1 MQRYLL
7 PLILSFGLLIFP
19 IGEAA
24 AQASPLHHELPDWP
38 VHTIDA
44 SSSGADGIKLADV
57 NKDGRK
63 DIVTGWEEGGITKV
77 YFHPGKRKIQ
87 REWPGVIIGPTP
99 SVEDALLVDLDG
111 DGAHDVISCQ
121 EGKSKQIRIHWG
133 PRRRWAKASR
143 WQQEI
148 LPIAEGKMMWMYA
161 QPIQFRGQQSI
172 DLLAAGKGPNASLGW
187 FDIPAEARD
196 LTQWTWHPITSVGWI
211 MSILV
216 RDMDGDGDSD
226 VIITDRKGAA
236 RACRWLENP
245 GPGATQKQAWE
256 SHTIGAA
263 GLEVMF
269 MDFADL
275 DGDGEEEVVLEEW
288 DEKKL
293 RVYKRQDKQGIKWQE
308 RIFSLPASMQ
318 NPKSVSIGDL
328 NGDGVADLVISS
340 NTHGRKV
347 NGLIWLDGQRLDQV
361 QAEDYQAISSAH
373 NAKYDKVVL
382 HDLDGDGDLDILIC
396 EENYG
401 PNSEGLGVIWYENR
415 LAK

>member
-7 PLILSFGLLIFP
+7 PFISSFGLLIFP
-19 IGEAA
+19 ILESA
-24 AQASPLHHELPDWP
+24 AQASLPSIIPDWP
-38 VHTIDA
+38 LHTIDA

-57 NKDGRK
+57 NKDGRQ

-77 YFHPGKRKIQ
+77 YFHPGQRKI
-87 REWPGVIIGPTP
+87 RRKWPSVIIGQTP
-99 SVEDALLVDLDG
+99 DVEDALLVDLDG
-111 DGAHDVISCQ
+111 DGASDVISCQ
-121 EGKSKQIRIHWG
+121 EGKSKQIKIHWG
-133 PRRRWAKASR
+133 PQRKSAKASR

-148 LPIAEGKMMWMYA
+148 LPIADGKMMWMYA
-161 QPIQFRGQQSI
+161 EPIQFQGQKSI
-172 DLLAAGKGPNASLGW
+172 DLLAAGKGPNAFLGW
-187 FDIPAEARD
+187 FDIPERARD
-196 LTQWTWHPITSVGWI
+196 LSQWTWHSISPVGWI

-226 VIITDRKGAA
+226 VIITDRKGEA

-245 GPGATQKQAWE
+245 GPGARQQQAWE

-275 DGDGEEEVVLEEW
+275 DGDGEEEVALVEW

-293 RVYKRQDKQGIKWQE
+293 RVYKRQDKQGFKWQE
-308 RIFSLPASMQ
+308 RVFNLPASMQ

-328 NGDGVADLVISS
+328 NGDGIADLVISS
-340 NTHGRKV
+340 NTQGRKV

-361 QAEDYQAISSAH
+361 QEEDYQAISSAH

-382 HDLDGDGDLDILIC
+382 HDLDGDGDLDVLIC

-415 LAK
+415 WVK